1 MRYVLGVLGVFAAAT
16 LLLVSAA
23 MNWRFGY
30 SLGKSEFDAQIYGAA
45 SAAADCLKALLP
57 FFILAAMRNRNWS
70 QAVGGVLLLIICSS
84 YSLTSSLGFAA
95 LNRADTTGARAV
107 QAETYHDLT
116 AERERIRKELEWL
129 PKHRPAGVVESDI
142 ASMKQNRR
150 WRATSGCT
158 DATIKPSIEY
168 CQKFHALQAE
178 LAAAKKAA
186 VLDQRLVG
194 IRMQLHQVRTA
205 AVPTN
210 QSDPQAAVLSSLSGL
225 GTDKV
230 QLALVIL
237 VSLLVEAGSALG
249 LYVAFS
255 HWRLG
260 EPHRAPEPAPVVPVQ
275 TAKSEG
281 EEAPAVKSD
290 VEQYFEE
297 RVEEAKDSSVTAL
310 SLFEDYCNWCD
321 LKDKSPV
328 SLPIFG
334 RQFADLGIQ
343 KAKIGGRIRYIG
355 IRLLFDEDE
364 KQDDKD
370 DMSAIG

>member
-1 MRYVLGVLGVFAAAT
+1 MRYVLGVAGIFAAAT

-30 SLGKSEFDAQIYGAA
+30 SLGKSEFDSQIYGAA

-57 FFILAAMRNRNWS
+57 FLILAAMRNRNWS
-70 QAVGGVLLLIICSS
+70 QAVGGLVLLTICAS

-95 LNRADTTGARAV
+95 LNRADTMGARAV
-107 QAETYHDLT
+107 RAQTYQDLT
-116 AERERIRKELEWL
+116 AELERIRKEMSWL
-129 PKHRPAGVVESDI
+129 PKHRPAGVVESEI

-150 WRATSGCT
+150 WRSTAGCT
-158 DATIKPSIEY
+158 NATVKPSIEY
-168 CQKFHALQAE
+168 CKAFHALQAE
-178 LAAAKKAA
+178 LAAAMKSAA
-186 VLDQRLVG
+186 LDKRLADV
-194 IRMQLHQVRTA
+194 RAQLHQVRTA
-205 AVPTN
+205 IPADQP
-210 QSDPQAAVLSSLSGL
+210 DPQAAVLASLSGL
-225 GTDKV
+225 ATGKV

-255 HWRLG
+255 HWRLA
-260 EPHRAPEPAPVVPVQ
+260 EPVRVPEPAPIVPAQITKV
-275 TAKSEG
+275 ERN
-281 EEAPAVKSD
+281 EPAVIKTD

-297 RVEEAKDSSVTAL
+297 RVEEASGSSVTAL

-321 LKDKSPV
+321 IKDKVPV

-355 IRLLFDEDE
+355 IRLLSDVEDSNDQE
-364 KQDDKD
+364 DGLSI
-370 DMSAIG
+370 SA